1 MWGGLKAGV
10 SAAKKKKLMKEA
22 RGDMVHFLAARLQD
36 KAVEKP
42 QGRF

>member
-1 MWGGLKAGV
+1 LCQQQGRMDRLAEV
-10 SAAKKKKLMKEA
+10 ARQ

>member
-10 SAAKKKKLMKEA
+10 SAAKKLMKEA